1 MEKFKL
7 FRYSLLAGLMIA
19 IGGTVN
25 LSVENKVVGAF
36 LFSIGLFTVVNQQFA
51 LFTGR
56 VGDFK
61 LKQPAFLIDLLIIW
75 MGNFAATVGVG
86 YLLRV
91 TRVASTLS
99 AKAETLSQAKL
110 NDNPL
115 SIFVACFRSTEN
127 PIGKYAGV
135 FIGVPVFILCGFEH
149 CVANM
154 FYFSIANAWT
164 WKTFLWLLIMTA
176 GNAVGGLLI
185 PVIKCNISYKKEK
198 RISVQDKK
206 DNHSK

>member
-61 LKQPAFLIDLLIIW
+61 LKQPAFLIDFADYLDGQFCCHGRSWIFITSHKSRFYIICKS
-75 MGNFAATVGVG
+75 
-86 YLLRV
+86 R
-91 TRVASTLS
+91 
-99 AKAETLSQAKL
+99 
-110 NDNPL
+110 NPQ
-115 SIFVACFRSTEN
+115 S
-127 PIGKYAGV
+127 GK
-135 FIGVPVFILCGFEH
+135 IE
-149 CVANM
+149 
-154 FYFSIANAWT
+154 
-164 WKTFLWLLIMTA
+164 
-176 GNAVGGLLI
+176 
-185 PVIKCNISYKKEK
+185 
-198 RISVQDKK
+198 
-206 DNHSK
+206 

>member
-115 SIFVACFRSTEN
+115 SIFVCSCCLFPQYRKSHWQ
-127 PIGKYAGV
+127 V
-135 FIGVPVFILCGFEH
+135 CGCIH
-149 CVANM
+149 WSARI
-154 FYFSIANAWT
+154 YFMR
-164 WKTFLWLLIMTA
+164 F
-176 GNAVGGLLI
+176 
-185 PVIKCNISYKKEK
+185 
-198 RISVQDKK
+198 
-206 DNHSK
+206 

>member
-115 SIFVACFRSTEN
+115 SIFVLAIFCGIIMYVAVSAVQKIPLASMRGYSLECPYLFYAVLST
-127 PIGKYAGV
+127 V
-135 FIGVPVFILCGFEH
+135 
-149 CVANM
+149 
-154 FYFSIANAWT
+154 
-164 WKTFLWLLIMTA
+164 
-176 GNAVGGLLI
+176 
-185 PVIKCNISYKKEK
+185 
-198 RISVQDKK
+198 
-206 DNHSK
+206 

>member
-99 AKAETLSQAKL
+99 AKSR
-110 NDNPL
+110 NPQ
-115 SIFVACFRSTEN
+115 S
-127 PIGKYAGV
+127 GK
-135 FIGVPVFILCGFEH
+135 
-149 CVANM
+149 N
-154 FYFSIANAWT
+154 
-164 WKTFLWLLIMTA
+164 
-176 GNAVGGLLI
+176 
-185 PVIKCNISYKKEK
+185 
-198 RISVQDKK
+198 
-206 DNHSK
+206 

>member
-75 MGNFAATVGVG
+75 MGQFCCHGRSRIFITSHKSRF
-86 YLLRV
+86 YIICKSR
-91 TRVASTLS
+91 
-99 AKAETLSQAKL
+99 
-110 NDNPL
+110 NPQ
-115 SIFVACFRSTEN
+115 S
-127 PIGKYAGV
+127 GK
-135 FIGVPVFILCGFEH
+135 IE
-149 CVANM
+149 
-154 FYFSIANAWT
+154 
-164 WKTFLWLLIMTA
+164 
-176 GNAVGGLLI
+176 
-185 PVIKCNISYKKEK
+185 
-198 RISVQDKK
+198 
-206 DNHSK
+206 

>member
-19 IGGTVN
+19 IGGAVN
-25 LSVENKVVGAF
+25 LSVDNKVVGAF

-75 MGNFAATVGVG
+75 IGNFAATVGVG

-91 TRVASTLS
+91 TRIASALS

-115 SIFVACFRSTEN
+115 RYYHVCSCCLFPQHRKSHRQVCGCIHWSSCVYFVRF
-127 PIGKYAGV
+127 
-135 FIGVPVFILCGFEH
+135 
-149 CVANM
+149 
-154 FYFSIANAWT
+154 
-164 WKTFLWLLIMTA
+164 
-176 GNAVGGLLI
+176 
-185 PVIKCNISYKKEK
+185 
-198 RISVQDKK
+198 
-206 DNHSK
+206 

>member
-110 NDNPL
+110 NYNPL
-115 SIFVACFRSTEN
+115 IILVLA
-127 PIGKYAGV
+127 IV
-135 FIGVPVFILCGFEH
+135 FGI
-149 CVANM
+149 
-154 FYFSIANAWT
+154 
-164 WKTFLWLLIMTA
+164 IM
-176 GNAVGGLLI
+176 
-185 PVIKCNISYKKEK
+185 Y
-198 RISVQDKK
+198 ISVAFCL
-206 DNHSK
+206 ST

>member
-110 NDNPL
+110 N
-115 SIFVACFRSTEN
+115 V
-127 PIGKYAGV
+127 
-135 FIGVPVFILCGFEH
+135 
-149 CVANM
+149 
-154 FYFSIANAWT
+154 
-164 WKTFLWLLIMTA
+164 
-176 GNAVGGLLI
+176 I
-185 PVIKCNISYKKEK
+185 P
-198 RISVQDKK
+198 
-206 DNHSK
+206 

>member
-25 LSVENKVVGAF
+25 LSVENKVVGAC

-75 MGNFAATVGVG
+75 IGNFADQSQLDH
-86 YLLRV
+86 YLQMGLEMKCKV
-91 TRVASTLS
+91 LT
-99 AKAETLSQAKL
+99 
-110 NDNPL
+110 P
-115 SIFVACFRSTEN
+115 
-127 PIGKYAGV
+127 
-135 FIGVPVFILCGFEH
+135 
-149 CVANM
+149 
-154 FYFSIANAWT
+154 FY
-164 WKTFLWLLIMTA
+164 L
-176 GNAVGGLLI
+176 
-185 PVIKCNISYKKEK
+185 
-198 RISVQDKK
+198 
-206 DNHSK
+206 

>member
-75 MGNFAATVGVG
+75 MGIFAAWFT
-86 YLLRV
+86 
-91 TRVASTLS
+91 
-99 AKAETLSQAKL
+99 
-110 NDNPL
+110 D
-115 SIFVACFRSTEN
+115 
-127 PIGKYAGV
+127 
-135 FIGVPVFILCGFEH
+135 
-149 CVANM
+149 
-154 FYFSIANAWT
+154 
-164 WKTFLWLLIMTA
+164 
-176 GNAVGGLLI
+176 
-185 PVIKCNISYKKEK
+185 
-198 RISVQDKK
+198 
-206 DNHSK
+206 